1 MVTSFMQFD
10 LHVDEIARKLVVW
23 HEQHQRSLPWRDRS
37 AGQRDPYSAWISEIM
52 AQQTR
57 LETVIDYYNRWI
69 ERFPTVADLAAA
81 DQQTVLKLW
90 EGLGYYARAR
100 NLHRAAQIV
109 VEEYGGVLPDNRSAL
124 LALPGIG
131 TYTVGAILSLAFNQ
145 HEPILDGNVKRV
157 ISRLADIDTP
167 ISETATLK
175 QLWAQS
181 TAIVEAAEA
190 GSAGATNEAMMELG
204 ATLCTP
210 TNPRCLICPLAA
222 ECLAMQN
229 GTQAKRPVKAPRKAI
244 PHIDVAAGIIWQGEP
259 FDSPLLIAKRNQESM
274 LGGLWEFPGGKL
286 EVDDVDLRA
295 CLRREIAEELGIGI
309 EVGAEATIVE
319 HAFTHFRMTLHAFH
333 ARHVDGT
340 PQAIDC
346 AEWCWVEMDKLDTF
360 PFPKA
365 DLRIIESLREKVEF
379 E

>member
-1 MVTSFMQFD
+1 MQLD
-10 LHVDEIARKLVVW
+10 LNASEIANKLVTW
-23 HEQHQRSLPWRDRS
+23 HEQHQRSLPWRDRP
-37 AGQRDPYSAWISEIM
+37 AGQRNPYSVWISEIM

-69 ERFPTVADLAAA
+69 ERFPTVTELAAA
-81 DQQTVLKLW
+81 DQQAVLKSW
-90 EGLGYYARAR
+90 EGSGYYARAR

-109 VEEYGGVLPDNRSAL
+109 VAEYGGVLPDDRRAL

-131 TYTVGAILSLAFNQ
+131 AYTVGAILSLAFNQ
-145 HEPILDGNVKRV
+145 HEPILDGNIKRV

-167 ISETATLK
+167 ISERATLK
-175 QLWAQS
+175 QLWAHS
-181 TAIVEAAEA
+181 TAIVEAVEA
-190 GSAGATNEAMMELG
+190 GSAGAANEAMMELG

-222 ECLAMQN
+222 ECVAVQN
-229 GTQAKRPVKAPRKAI
+229 GTQAERPVKAPRKAI
-244 PHIDVAAGIIWQGEP
+244 PHIDVAAGVIWQGEP
-259 FDSPLLIAKRNQESM
+259 FLSPLLIAQRKQESM
-274 LGGLWEFPGGKL
+274 LGGLWEFPGGKV
-286 EVDDVDLRA
+286 EANDVDLRA
-295 CLRREIAEELGIGI
+295 CLRREISEELGIDI
-309 EVGAEATIVE
+309 EVGAEATVVK

-346 AEWCWVEMDKLDTF
+346 ADWCWVEMDKLKTF

-365 DLRIIESLREKVEF
+365 DLRIIESLRETAEIV
-379 E
+379 